1 MADEAQRTSEP
12 EGAGRLRE
20 RLYGRLLLL
29 LAIGLVFLTLAG
41 TQQVSAVMAFLAY
54 GVVVL
59 VALFVPETAEPRGGG
74 VPGTDMSDHV
84 YADAV
89 RHFADALPD
98 PCIVIDRRSI
108 IVHLNAPVRQQF
120 PGVVNGSPIAY
131 SLRFPA
137 LLSAIEA
144 ARRGVTHKVELHQTV
159 PTQTWHRVTVAPL
172 AAGDPV
178 HDGVLVI
185 TLQSL
190 TEEKRLE
197 ALRSDFIAN
206 ASHELRT
213 PLTSLIGF
221 IDTLLGPAAND
232 KAARERFLTLMRG
245 QAIRMSK
252 LIDDLLS
259 LSRIEMRQH
268 VRPTAEVDLSVLVR
282 EVAEGL
288 GSVAGASSVTLDI
301 AAPAEPLVVS
311 GDRDELYE
319 VFENLIDNA
328 IKYGADGKTVEVSLT
343 PVSGRE
349 NFAAQVS
356 VTDHGP
362 GVAAEH
368 VPRLTE
374 RFYRVD
380 AESSRKKKGTG
391 LGLAIVKHIVSRHHG
406 MLTIKSQPGQGTR
419 VDVLL
424 RK

>member
-1 MADEAQRTSEP
+1 MTDEAERTTSS
-12 EGAGRLRE
+12 GGSAHLRE

-41 TQQVSAVMAFLAY
+41 TQQIAAWMALVAY
-54 GVVVL
+54 VVVVL
-59 VALFVPETAEPRGGG
+59 VALFVPETAEPRSGG
-74 VPGTDMSDHV
+74 VVGIDMSDHV

-108 IVHLNAPVRQQF
+108 IVHVNAPTRQQF

-137 LLSAIEA
+137 LLAGIEA
-144 ARRGVTHKVELHQTV
+144 ARRGATHKVELHQTV

-245 QAIRMSK
+245 QALRMSK

-268 VRPTAEVDLSVLVR
+268 VRPTAEVDLSVLIR

-288 GSVAGASSVTLDI
+288 SSVASTSGVALEID
-301 AAPAEPLVVS
+301 APAEPLVVS

-319 VFENLIDNA
+319 VFENLMDNA
-328 IKYGADGKTVEVSLT
+328 IKYGADGKTVEVSLS
-343 PVSGRE
+343 PVAGRE
-349 NFAAQVS
+349 TFAALVT

-406 MLTIKSQPGQGTR
+406 MLSIKSQPGQGTR
-419 VDVLL
+419 VEVLL
-424 RK
+424 KK